1 MCYSK
6 KGFDNIRE
14 KLDDTK
20 ITDLIKQLKPKYS
33 QEKMCKI
40 FKISRA
46 TYYFNINKTTTKTQE
61 RYELLSSQ
69 IKRIYEENS
78 KIYGAPKIHAILNR
92 EGYPASIKLVQRIM
106 RALGLSSITRKK
118 YKPQTIKS
126 KVEAPASNL
135 LKQDFSTT
143 SINEKIVG
151 DITYI
156 YTKDFGWTY
165 LASFMDLHTNE
176 IKGWEYSTTM
186 TTDIV
191 LKALSKLN
199 LNSDL
204 TGCIIH
210 TDQGSQYTSKDYVAK
225 VKDLGATLSYS
236 RKGNPYDNAPIESF
250 HSVLKKEL
258 IYQSKPKTFEET
270 KKSLFK
276 YIEGWYNN
284 HRIQKKLGYLSPAD
298 YQKQVA

>member
-46 TYYFNINKTTTKTQE
+46 TYYFNLNKTTTKTQE

-106 RALGLSSITRKK
+106 RALVFHLLLE
-118 YKPQTIKS
+118 KS
-126 KVEAPASNL
+126 TSPRQLNQK
-135 LKQDFSTT
+135 LKH
-143 SINEKIVG
+143 
-151 DITYI
+151 
-156 YTKDFGWTY
+156 
-165 LASFMDLHTNE
+165 L
-176 IKGWEYSTTM
+176 
-186 TTDIV
+186 
-191 LKALSKLN
+191 
-199 LNSDL
+199 
-204 TGCIIH
+204 
-210 TDQGSQYTSKDYVAK
+210 
-225 VKDLGATLSYS
+225 
-236 RKGNPYDNAPIESF
+236 
-250 HSVLKKEL
+250 
-258 IYQSKPKTFEET
+258 
-270 KKSLFK
+270 
-276 YIEGWYNN
+276 
-284 HRIQKKLGYLSPAD
+284 
-298 YQKQVA
+298 QVIF